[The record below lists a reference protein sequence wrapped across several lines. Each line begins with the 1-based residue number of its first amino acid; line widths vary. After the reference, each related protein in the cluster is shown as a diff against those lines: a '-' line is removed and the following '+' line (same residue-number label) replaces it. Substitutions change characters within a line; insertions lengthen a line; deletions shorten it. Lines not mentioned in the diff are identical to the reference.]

1 MSLKQQIKSTWRP
14 GSWRWQQCL
23 WTRRCRHS
31 QPKIN
36 LRKWPQS
43 GSRLGRII
51 EIIKTKTTKTKIK
64 TLQEGQ
70 GLDQAPGVQDTPQTH
85 QKPVVIAII
94 VTDRTL
100 GTACLQR
107 RVRGPA
113 ESRRSHPE
121 GQTSLEEKTKQNL
134 ILTRLNRV

>member
-1 MSLKQQIKSTWRP
+1 MSLKQQIRSTWRP
-14 GSWRWQQCL
+14 GSWRWQRCL
-23 WTRRCRHS
+23 WTRHCRHS

-36 LRKWPQS
+36 LRKWQQS
-43 GSRLGRII
+43 GSRLRKII
-51 EIIKTKTTKTKIK
+51 EIIKTKTTKTK

-121 GQTSLEEKTKQNL
+121 GQTNLENKK
-134 ILTRLNRV
+134 IIKMTRLIRV